1 MIVICFGTRPEWLKI
16 KPIISKIHNKIPY
29 RLVCTGQHE
38 SLIDPSIRRYKV
50 QYFEIN
56 EGSNRLDDIVI
67 SILKYADDIDGIKDY
82 FFDNADY
89 VMVQGDTTSAFA
101 IALAAFHRK
110 IPIIHLEAGLRSW
123 DINNPYPEEF
133 NRISISNMASIHL
146 CPTKDNALN
155 IRLNHQSNNSKIFTV
170 GNTVLDNLR
179 YISPT
184 IGSTVFI
191 TLHRRENLE
200 IIDKW
205 FYALENIA
213 SKNQNLKFI
222 FPMHPSPSIQKYK
235 HILNNVRVIDP
246 VCHSECIEFL
256 SQCALVITDSGGLQ
270 EESSFLRKKCI
281 VCRKTTERQEGE
293 YIFSQLCPEPEML
306 ENIFNSTKL
315 ELVNSECPY
324 GDGYA
329 SDKILEILEGLY
341 EK

>member
-1 MIVICFGTRPEWLKI
+1 MILICFGTRPEWLKI
-16 KPIISKIHNKIPY
+16 KPIINKIHNKIPY
-29 RLVCTGQHE
+29 KLVCTGQHK
-38 SLIDPSIRRYKV
+38 SLIDSSIN
-50 QYFEIN
+50 QYNVEYLHI
-56 EGSNRLDDIVI
+56 EKGDNRLDDIVI
-67 SILKYADDIDGIKDY
+67 SILKYGNCLFDGIK
-82 FFDNADY
+82 Y
-89 VMVQGDTTSAFA
+89 VIVQGDTTSAFA
-101 IALAAFHRK
+101 IALSAFHRK
-110 IPIIHLEAGLRSW
+110 IPVIHLEAGLRSW

-133 NRISISNMASIHL
+133 NRISISNIASIHL
-146 CPTKDNALN
+146 CPTKDNELN
-155 IRLNHQSNNSKIFTV
+155 IRLNHQSNKSKTFVV

-184 IGSTVFI
+184 IGKIVFI

-213 SKNQNLKFI
+213 STNPNLKFI
-222 FPMHPSPSIQKYK
+222 FPMHPNPDIQKYK

-256 SQCALVITDSGGLQ
+256 TQCALVITDSGGLQ

-293 YIFSQLCPEPEML
+293 GIFSKLCPHPEML
-306 ENIFNSTKL
+306 ENIFKSTKI
-315 ELVNSECPY
+315 ELVDSECPY

-329 SDKILEILEGLY
+329 SDKILNILEGLY
-341 EK
+341 EE